1 MNQVDLR
8 ARFRPSVR
16 SLRSAPLLA
25 LAAMYFVPHAAAAAV
40 PIKICFVDDR
50 SGAAADTGKLS
61 LEGVE
66 LAIDQFNAAGGANGH
81 KAQLVAYD
89 GKTDPQLS
97 ATYAQ
102 RCAED
107 DHALLILGGDPT
119 APAAAMIPIAEDN
132 RIPLFILAATADRLT
147 QPVMPYVFRFGPDST
162 QEAQAVAD
170 LLATQ
175 QFKRVALV
183 ACSATS
189 GIDYLR
195 AITAALDKRN
205 IPIVIE
211 QTYDINAVDL
221 SPQLA
226 NVRNAKPDVVV
237 VIPYPADGA
246 RVLRTAQQLG
256 MSLPTVVVRTVL
268 METLRKLA
276 GDASD
281 GVVTPNTVDIS
292 RADVKLLFSHLDT
305 RYGPHQPTLYSVISY
320 DAARVA
326 LAIASQPSVLQRL
339 EAGDIAA
346 ARQNFR
352 DDVERIGTFE
362 GVQGRK
368 GATYRF
374 TARNHQG
381 PAGDNWYVYTQVTEK
396 GTRLVPANLNTFSPK
411 K

>member
-132 RIPLFILAATADRLT
+132 RIPLFTLAATADRLT

-381 PAGDNWYVYTQVTEK
+381 PAGDNWYGYTQGTQK

>member
-1 MNQVDLR
+1 MNQIALR
-8 ARFRPSVR
+8 ARFSPSVR

-66 LAIDQFNAAGGANGH
+66 LAIDQFNAAGGANGL
-81 KAQLVAYD
+81 KAQLITYD

-107 DHALLILGGDPT
+107 DHALVILGGDPT
-119 APAAAMIPIAEDN
+119 APAAAMIPVAEDN

-147 QPVMPYVFRFGPDST
+147 QPVMPFVFRFGPDST

-170 LLATQ
+170 LLAAQ
-175 QFKRVALV
+175 QFKRVAIV

-195 AITAALDKRN
+195 AITAALGKKN

-256 MSLPTVVVRTVL
+256 MSVPTVVVRTVL

-281 GVVTPNTVDIS
+281 GVVTPNTVDTS
-292 RADVKLLFSHLDT
+292 RADVKLLFKHLDT

-320 DAARVA
+320 DAASVA
-326 LAIASQPSVLQRL
+326 LAIASQPHVLQPL

-362 GVQGRK
+362 GEQGRK

-381 PAGDNWYVYTQVTEK
+381 PTGDNWYVYTQVAEK
-396 GTRLVPANLNTFSPK
+396 GTRLVPANLNTFGPNK
-411 K
+411 